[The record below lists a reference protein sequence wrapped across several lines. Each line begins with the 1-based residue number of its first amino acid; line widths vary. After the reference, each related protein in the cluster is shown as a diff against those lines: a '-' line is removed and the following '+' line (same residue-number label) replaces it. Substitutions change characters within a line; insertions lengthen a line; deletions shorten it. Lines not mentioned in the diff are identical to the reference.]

1 MSASKYGQEAID
13 VLEGLESVRLRPGMY
28 IGNVNSTGLH
38 HLVWEIVDN
47 AIDEVLA
54 GFGEE
59 INITINKNNS
69 ITVQD
74 FGRGIPVEIHRK
86 TKIPTV
92 QTIFTTLHAGGKFG
106 GKDSA
111 YKVSGGLHGVGA
123 TVTNALS
130 KYLKVE
136 VNKNKKKYLI
146 EFEEG
151 GKLKTPLTEKGDT
164 NISGT
169 IVTFQPDEK
178 VFDTTVWDENL
189 ILGRLKQTAYLN
201 KGLKINFKSLQSETT
216 KTFQFLGGIK
226 DFIKELNSSKVA
238 IGEKITYAEA
248 YDKKTN
254 ITIEVA
260 LQYTNSV
267 NPTVMSYV
275 NNIKTN
281 EGGTH
286 EQGFFDA
293 ASRIFAKYATSTP
306 KLRKIVTETI
316 LREDVKEG
324 ITIVVSIKHPN
335 PIFEGQ
341 TKAKLGNTEVRKV
354 VNDAI
359 SPKLEEY
366 LLENPEDGHQIM
378 AKINIA
384 ARSRLAAQRA
394 RESVRRKSSLDG
406 SSLPG
411 KLADCS
417 SKDPSVSE
425 LFIVEGDSAGGS
437 AKLGRN
443 RETQAILPL
452 RGKVINSEK
461 NRLEKVLA
469 NNEIQAIVSAL
480 GTGIAE
486 TFDKSKLRYHKI
498 IIMTDADVDGA
509 HIRTLMLTF
518 FYRYLPVLIEEGYVY
533 IAEPPLYKI
542 YRGKEEYYA
551 FSDVQ
556 LKHVL
561 NDPKHANKSFNVQ
574 RYKGLG
580 EMNYDQLWETTMDP
594 KNRSLYN
601 VLIDDVIEAD
611 RIIFSL
617 MGDDTEVRKKIIKEN
632 AKNVEVLEG

>member
-54 GFGEE
+54 GFGTE

-136 VNKNKKKYLI
+136 VNKNKKKYII

-151 GKLKTPLTEKGDT
+151 GKLKTPLTEKGPT

-551 FSDVQ
+551 FSDLQ
-556 LKHVL
+556 LKNVL

-574 RYKGLG
+574 CYKGLG